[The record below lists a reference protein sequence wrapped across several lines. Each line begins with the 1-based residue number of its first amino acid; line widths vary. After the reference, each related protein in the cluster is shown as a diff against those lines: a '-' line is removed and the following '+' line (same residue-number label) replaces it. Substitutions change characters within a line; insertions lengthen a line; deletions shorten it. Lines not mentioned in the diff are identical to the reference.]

1 MDAQELE
8 TYEYQLS
15 QIKLSLASD
24 PANPELLSLKT
35 ELEDLIALTK
45 QYIGQQQPTSSTPS
59 TSTPS
64 TSIAAPAASSSR
76 TSGSRPSASSSSSAA
91 VAAGSSGSK
100 SKTSFKPGDDC
111 SCRFTDGK
119 WYPARI
125 TSISGSA
132 DQPVYTVV
140 YKGYQTP
147 EIVTAGD
154 IRSASKWDNGAG
166 DAAAAAA
173 GAGTEKRK
181 AEASQEELE
190 KERKRKKNEKK
201 AETQKA
207 KTEEQ
212 GARQK
217 SWQSF
222 AKKGA
227 KKGIS
232 IPGMQGESMFR
243 SPEDMKPTAKV
254 GVVGG
259 GRGVTKTAERKRQT
273 FQALGDD

>member
-15 QIKLSLASD
+15 QIKVSLQSD
-24 PANPELLSLKT
+24 PNNQELLNLKT
-35 ELEDLIALTK
+35 ELEDLITLTK
-45 QYIGQQQPTSSTPS
+45 QYLGAS
-59 TSTPS
+59 TSTSTAATSSSSTASPAPS
-64 TSIAAPAASSSR
+64 AATAAKPKPAPSAAAS
-76 TSGSRPSASSSSSAA
+76 SSSSSAA
-91 VAAGSSGSK
+91 GAKKAA
-100 SKTSFKPGDDC
+100 SFKPGDDC
-111 SCRFTDGK
+111 SCRYSDGK

-125 TSISGSA
+125 TQISGST

-140 YKGYQTP
+140 YKGYDTP
-147 EIVTAGD
+147 EVVTAQNL
-154 IRSASKWDNGAG
+154 RAASKWDSGAEL
-166 DAAAAAA
+166 AAAA
-173 GAGTEKRK
+173 GEKRK
-181 AEASQEELE
+181 APATELGKEDLE

-207 KTEEQ
+207 KAEEQ

-217 SWQSF
+217 SWQAF

-232 IPGMQGESMFR
+232 IPGMSGESMFR
-243 SPEDMKPTAKV
+243 SPEDMKPSAKV

-259 GRGVTKTAERKRQT
+259 GRGVTKHAERKRQT
-273 FQALGDD
+273 FQALGDE

>member
-1 MDAQELE
+1 MDVAQEIE
-8 TYEYQLS
+8 TYEYQLA
-15 QIKLSLASD
+15 QIKQGLQAD
-24 PANPELLSLKT
+24 PSNQEMLNLQT
-35 ELEDLIALTK
+35 ELEDLIALMRA
-45 QYIGQQQPTSSTPS
+45 QLPAPT
-59 TSTPS
+59 
-64 TSIAAPAASSSR
+64 A
-76 TSGSRPSASSSSSAA
+76 SSSSAA
-91 VAAGSSGSK
+91 PKPKPSTSASASASASPAPSSTAATGAAGAGA
-100 SKTSFKPGDDC
+100 KPKFATGDNC
-111 SCRFTDGK
+111 SCRYSDGK

-125 TSISGSA
+125 THISGSA

-140 YKGYQTP
+140 YKGYNTP
-147 EIVTAGD
+147 EVVSASD
-154 IRSASKWDNGAG
+154 VRAASKWDNG
-166 DAAAAAA
+166 DAPGA
-173 GAGTEKRK
+173 GAGGGGGEKRK
-181 AEASQEELE
+181 AEPSRDDSE

-207 KTEEQ
+207 KAEEQ

-232 IPGMQGESMFR
+232 IPGMSGESMFR
-243 SPEDMKPTAKV
+243 SPADMKPDAKV

>member
-35 ELEDLIALTK
+35 ELEDLISLTK
-45 QYIGQQQPTSSTPS
+45 QYIGANAPAATSSTSATASPAPSSSKPAAPKPSAAS
-59 TSTPS
+59 TS
-64 TSIAAPAASSSR
+64 
-76 TSGSRPSASSSSSAA
+76 
-91 VAAGSSGSK
+91 AAGASGK
-100 SKTSFKPGDDC
+100 KPSFKAGDDC

-132 DQPVYTVV
+132 EQPVYTVV

-147 EIVTAGD
+147 EVVTAAN
-154 IRSASKWDNGAG
+154 IRAASKWDNGAA
-166 DAAAAAA
+166 DAAAA
-173 GAGTEKRK
+173 GEKRK
-181 AEASQEELE
+181 AEPSKEDLE

-207 KTEEQ
+207 KAEEQ

-227 KKGIS
+227 KKGIH
-232 IPGMQGESMFR
+232 IPGVSGESMFR
-243 SPEDMKPTAKV
+243 SPDDMKPTAKV

-273 FQALGDD
+273 FQALGDE

>member
-15 QIKLSLASD
+15 QIKEALAKD
-24 PANPELLSLKT
+24 PANEEMLNLKK
-35 ELEDLIALTK
+35 EIEDLIALTK
-45 QYIGQQQPTSSTPS
+45 EYLGAQ
-59 TSTPS
+59 
-64 TSIAAPAASSSR
+64 APAASTSASASPAPSSAAAKPKLAA
-76 TSGSRPSASSSSSAA
+76 SSSASSAKASPAPSSSGAA
-91 VAAGSSGSK
+91 PK
-100 SKTSFKPGDDC
+100 PTFKTGDNC
-111 SCRFTDGK
+111 SCRYSDGK

-125 TSISGSA
+125 THISGSA

-140 YKGYQTP
+140 YKGFDTP
-147 EIVTAGD
+147 EVVTAAN
-154 IRSASKWDNGAG
+154 IRAASKWDNGNE
-166 DAAAAAA
+166 AAAAAA
-173 GAGTEKRK
+173 AASEKRK
-181 AEASQEELE
+181 ADSSNLEDSE

-207 KTEEQ
+207 KAEEQ

-232 IPGMQGESMFR
+232 IPGMSGESMFR

-259 GRGVTKTAERKRQT
+259 GRGVTKTADRKRQT
-273 FQALGDD
+273 FQALGDE

>member
-15 QIKLSLASD
+15 QIKQALAAD
-24 PANPELLSLKT
+24 PGNEEMLTLKK
-35 ELEDLIALTK
+35 EIEDLISLTK
-45 QYIGQQQPTSSTPS
+45 EYLGAQ
-59 TSTPS
+59 
-64 TSIAAPAASSSR
+64 AAPAASTSASSA
-76 TSGSRPSASSSSSAA
+76 TASPAPPAAAKPKTAASSSSAPASSSASA
-91 VAAGSSGSK
+91 K
-100 SKTSFKPGDDC
+100 STFKTGDNC
-111 SCRFTDGK
+111 SCRYSDGK

-125 TSISGSA
+125 THISGSA

-140 YKGYQTP
+140 YKGFDTP
-147 EIVTAGD
+147 EVVTAQN
-154 IRSASKWDNGAG
+154 IRAASKWDNGNE
-166 DAAAAAA
+166 AAAAATA
-173 GAGTEKRK
+173 ASEKRK
-181 AEASQEELE
+181 ADAMSKEDTE

-207 KTEEQ
+207 KAEEQ

-222 AKKGA
+222 AKKGT
-227 KKGIS
+227 KKGIH
-232 IPGMQGESMFR
+232 IPGVSGESMFR
-243 SPEDMKPTAKV
+243 SPDDMKPTAKV

-273 FQALGDD
+273 FAALGDD